1 MTCRHPTLRSVVGFA
16 YSLTSGGVSNSRAS
30 SRLWIIISS
39 WLSAWRRLT
48 LSSSFAPRPLSKLMA
63 LGLAA
68 VVPCQDHLSRSR
80 DSFPANNNQKKLPL
94 TPYRHSATRHEG
106 EHHIYTISRWNG
118 LFLHI
123 SGLYPEPWEHIL
135 SLELISGALGR
146 HITVRATPRD

>member
-80 DSFPANNNQKKLPL
+80 DSFPANNNKKSS
-94 TPYRHSATRHEG
+94 HSHRIAIQQHGMRG
-106 EHHIYTISRWNG
+106 SIISILSADEMG
-118 LFLHI
+118 YFCI
-123 SGLYPEPWEHIL
+123 SQAYIL
-135 SLELISGALGR
+135 SLERISRALGR